1 MSYIIKMADRAAQEA
16 QTNIEEASKQLRK
29 EANKLAS
36 DRTELRKDIDQ
47 WKKDKRMLHEKSAF
61 GLNVTLDVGGVTYRV
76 SRMTLTQNI
85 PRSHMLATMFSGL
98 HPPDEKE
105 ASGVFFID
113 RNGKVF
119 EHILEYLRNGSP
131 AIFKF
136 RLEAEPQRSIILYQL
151 HEEAKYFQIPDLI
164 NDIRMLV
171 GIDNLGTLKQVL
183 VPHANFTVRNGNTRL
198 NSNANTWKID
208 YGEKKDQEMTTV
220 HTYQTDFVYIRGKN
234 IWGCQCT
241 QWAFN
246 DNSIFKLCD
255 FSAITFKQCYFG
267 PKVSFTGSVLFGTK
281 FEECAGLIENK
292 VRFSSKQIMESEMT
306 EDLVE
311 ALREAKCVYDEPPEI
326 ATD

>member
-47 WKKDKRMLHEKSAF
+47 WKKEKKMLQEKSAF

-98 HPPDEKE
+98 HPPGEKE
-105 ASGVFFID
+105 ESGVFFID
-113 RNGKVF
+113 RNGKIF

-136 RLEAEPQRSIILYQL
+136 RLEEEPQRSIILYQL

-183 VPHANFTVRNGNTRL
+183 VPHANFTVRNGNTKL
-198 NSNANTWKID
+198 DNNTNTWKTD
-208 YGEKKDQEMTTV
+208 YGEKKDQEMTTTR
-220 HTYQTDFVYIRGKN
+220 TYQTDFVYVRGKN
-234 IWGCQCT
+234 AWGCRCI

-246 DNSIFKLCD
+246 DESTFKLCD
-255 FSAITFKQCYFG
+255 LSAVTFKQCYFG
-267 PKVSFTGSVLFGTK
+267 PNVSFTGSVLFGTK

-311 ALREAKCVYDEPPEI
+311 ALREAECVYDEPPEI